1 MKAGRLILLLGVTL
15 LVSCVTTT
23 TSSIGSSA
31 SSEEAARL
39 NMDLGISYLRRG
51 DYDEAIF
58 KLKKSIQDEPNN
70 PTAHRALG
78 LAYEELGDSQ
88 GAEKEYR
95 IAVRQ
100 GPDDADALNQLAS
113 FLCMR
118 GDKSEAQKL
127 FDRAVNIPL
136 YKDRAMLYVNAGTC
150 IKNYDLAQ
158 AENYLRNALALRPD
172 YPVALFQLGE
182 VAYASENYLQ
192 ARAFL
197 ERYVAVSS
205 STADSLWLAYRVEV
219 AMNDPVSAKTF
230 ADQLLKKFPA
240 SVQTRML
247 LDEQRNAG

>member
-15 LVSCVTTT
+15 LVACVTTT
-23 TSSIGSSA
+23 TSSIGASA
-31 SSEEAARL
+31 STEEAARL

-51 DYDEAIF
+51 DYEQAIF
-58 KLKKSIQDEPNN
+58 KLKKSIQGEPNN
-70 PTAHRALG
+70 ATAHRVLG
-78 LAYEELGDSQ
+78 LAYEELGDSK

-113 FLCMR
+113 FLCMK
-118 GDKSEAQKL
+118 GDKYEAQKL
-127 FDRAVNIPL
+127 FDRALNIPL
-136 YKDRAMLYVNAGTC
+136 YQDRAMLYVNAGTC
-150 IKNYDLAQ
+150 VKNSDLAR
-158 AENYLRNALALRPD
+158 AENYLRNALALQPD
-172 YPVALFQLGE
+172 YSTALFQLGE
-182 VAYASENYLQ
+182 VAYARENYLQ
-192 ARAFL
+192 ARALL

-230 ADQLLKKFPA
+230 ANQLLKKFPA
-240 SVQTRML
+240 SVEARML